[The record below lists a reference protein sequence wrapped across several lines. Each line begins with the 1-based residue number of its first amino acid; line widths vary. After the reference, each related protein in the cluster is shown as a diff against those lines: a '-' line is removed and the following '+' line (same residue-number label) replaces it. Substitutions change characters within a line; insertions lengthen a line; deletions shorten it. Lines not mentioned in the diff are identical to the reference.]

1 MQSPY
6 HQLPPLQ
13 APPSSASYVP
23 TAISSSTSPSLSVPR
38 THSSFS
44 SAPSNRAANGLK
56 ISHLIYNSGSQNPNP
71 SPGSAYPHS
80 HESVSASSAESS
92 AMLQDAQHQN
102 DPFPESTGPP
112 GLHMVPANQQPH
124 KRAYRQR
131 RKDPS
136 CDACRERKVKC
147 DASDSSSCTECSN
160 RNVRCLFTKE
170 TNRRMSSIKQ
180 VQDLE
185 RQLAQARQQILQLRS
200 GIPKIDSLMD
210 IDLEMHDDAPKI
222 PEIGRRPSRINP
234 PILSTQVSSN
244 VCWKM
249 QSYGRG
255 LIKPP
260 PTLSNTHP
268 PPLLTADLPPLPPTS
283 VADALLGHYFSS
295 IHSYFPIL
303 HWQTLL
309 REHDRISRTGSLR
322 GTSRGWTAVF
332 FAVLACG
339 SLRSGESDLS
349 KGREFLQ
356 ISIGLIDRWQ
366 DEFALDQARAAML
379 ISIYMYEMNLKSASW
394 VWLGSAVR
402 IAQDLGLHVNS
413 GSWAPMDAEL
423 RKRFWWALYSWE
435 RLVVLETGKPLM
447 INDEDCDV
455 ELLSPGDEHSF
466 VDGAPVSQD
475 EKTTPPLAITHV
487 MRAVSQLTKSFKAP
501 VISADTLEVFERHFR
516 MCLTNFPPDYRM
528 EATHY
533 LDPRSLSPIIYL
545 QNTRLVL
552 HRHNL
557 SPRSSPEVRHA
568 ALDRCVA
575 VAQDTTRLLSRCMRA
590 PAAPSPPHQPNY
602 WRYHMAAAATTILC
616 SHIWRCTLILLLRG
630 DYAGALVCVQTSA
643 AIGDARPVNAACG
656 RYIAFF
662 LKCLLEKGQR
672 EDFASLERDEEI
684 MAYVSGDL
692 QGQVSGS
699 WIWQPNNENGGPLSA
714 TPPRSASSTN
724 PSPLKRKFVDGARN
738 GVTQEESDRDWEGW
752 AWVEQTVQFL
762 VTEQQRQPPVIKKEN
777 GSRLSVPVSR
787 AEISFNRPPE
797 NISPPRTS
805 PTGSSRM
812 TIANII

>member
-23 TAISSSTSPSLSVPR
+23 TAVSSSTSPSLSVPR

-44 SAPSNRAANGLK
+44 STPSNRAANGLK

-92 AMLQDAQHQN
+92 AMLQDGQHQN
-102 DPFPESTGPP
+102 EPFPESTGPP
-112 GLHMVPANQQPH
+112 GLHMVTANQQPH

-210 IDLEMHDDAPKI
+210 SDFEMHDDAPKI

-234 PILSTQVSSN
+234 PILSTRVSSN
-244 VCWKM
+244 
-249 QSYGRG
+249 
-255 LIKPP
+255 
-260 PTLSNTHP
+260 
-268 PPLLTADLPPLPPTS
+268 
-283 VADALLGHYFSS
+283 
-295 IHSYFPIL
+295 
-303 HWQTLL
+303 
-309 REHDRISRTGSLR
+309 
-322 GTSRGWTAVF
+322 
-332 FAVLACG
+332 
-339 SLRSGESDLS
+339 
-349 KGREFLQ
+349 

-366 DEFALDQARAAML
+366 DEFAVDQVRAAML

-413 GSWAPMDAEL
+413 GSWAPMDAEI
-423 RKRFWWALYSWE
+423 RKRVWWALYSWE
-435 RLVVLETGKPLM
+435 RLGVLETGKPLM
-447 INDEDCDV
+447 INDEDCDA
-455 ELLSPGDEHSF
+455 ELLSPGGEHSF
-466 VDGAPVSQD
+466 VDGAPLSQD
-475 EKTTPPLAITHV
+475 ENTTPLLAITHV

-568 ALDRCVA
+568 ALDHCLA
-575 VAQDTTRLLSRCMRA
+575 VAHDTTRLLSRCMRA
-590 PAAPSPPHQPNY
+590 PAAPSPPYQPNY
-602 WRYHMAAAATTILC
+602 WRSHMAAAATTILC

-643 AIGDARPVNAACG
+643 AIGDARLVNAACG

-724 PSPLKRKFVDGARN
+724 PSPLKRKFVDGSRN
-738 GVTQEESDRDWEGW
+738 GVTQEEPDRDWEGW

-762 VTEQQRQPPVIKKEN
+762 VTEQQRQPPVIEKEN
-777 GSRLSVPVSR
+777 GARLSAPVSR